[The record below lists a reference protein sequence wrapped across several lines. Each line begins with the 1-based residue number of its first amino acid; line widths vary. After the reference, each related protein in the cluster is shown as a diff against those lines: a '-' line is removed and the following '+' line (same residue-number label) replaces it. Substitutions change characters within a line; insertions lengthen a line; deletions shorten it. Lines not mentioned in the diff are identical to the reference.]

1 MLKRIFTA
9 TFLSITLL
17 SLSAVGDENQSLV
30 FDQMSDVDKC
40 FDEFTEIGTYRTAL
54 KACFDKQQIGISDT
68 ALENISGTVSDL
80 FEQLDFDNEYASV
93 GLPTKIKLGVNTL
106 NNAVDFISKDPTQ
119 IFNLHYNT
127 VSYFNAGL
135 LNSQGA
141 TSLLSSG
148 YGALNITV
156 LANASSTNSATDTST
171 ADKTGV
177 NQSMASASSVIT
189 GAEALMPFI
198 GLYMFQDIGPRIVSQ
213 NSPPTMQILD
223 TATINEAAGATAI
236 SVSLSHD
243 ATEDITV
250 DFATSDGTATAGADY
265 TATSGT
271 LTFEAGTTSQTI
283 EVTILPDSV
292 YEGNETVNVTLSNV
306 SAGASIQDAVGIL
319 TITEDET
326 APTVTLSASATTI
339 AENSGSSITLTAT
352 LSNVADEDVTVGI
365 STSGTATEGTD
376 YGTISDITITAGNTT
391 GTATLTPTDDSLYD
405 GGNETAIVEI
415 SSLSGADATESGTQS
430 QTITITDNETAPTV
444 SLSISAASI
453 AENSSA
459 NVTVTVT
466 LSGAADEP
474 VEVTLLTSG
483 TTAASDFDMQKI
495 LTIGSGSTTATSTLD
510 PTDDTVFEADETVI
524 IDISTVSGGGATENG
539 TQQQTVTITN
549 DDSAPT
555 VTLASSAS
563 SIAEN
568 AGSSLTLTATLSN
581 PTNAA
586 VTVTLSTSGNATAGA
601 DYASLSNITIAAG
614 ATTGTTSFTPTDDN
628 TFEGDERAIID
639 ISGVSGGSA
648 SESGTQQVTIT
659 ISEDD
664 PGPALSINDVTTSD
678 ESAANA
684 TFTITSSQISA
695 SNITVDYATSN
706 GTATAGSDYTSTS
719 GTATITA
726 GQTTTT
732 FNVPV
737 LADSTDENNET
748 ATITLS
754 NPTLATITDAT
765 GILTIT
771 DDDSA
776 PSLSIGDVAVSESAG
791 TATMTVTVSAAS
803 GKDITVEYASSNGTA
818 TAGSDYTAAS
828 GSLTIAA
835 GATTKT
841 FTVSIT
847 DDSTDENNESVTLTI
862 SNAANASISDATATL
877 TINDDD
883 AAPSLSIADATTT
896 DESAASTNLTVS
908 LSAASAKSIT
918 VDYATSNGTATAGAD
933 YTATSGTLTFAAG
946 ETSKTI
952 AVAVL
957 ADSTFEGD
965 ESVTVTISNASN
977 ASISDATATLTITE
991 DDAGPSLSI
1000 NSVTTS
1006 DETAQNHTFTVSM
1019 SPTSASVV
1027 TVDYATSDGTASS
1040 ADYTSASGTLTFNAG
1055 VSSQTFAV
1063 AVKADALDEANETVT
1078 VALSNASNATI
1089 AAGSSSTTLTITDD
1103 DAMPSLSINDATVVE
1118 SAGSAGL
1125 TVTLSAASGRD
1136 VSFNY
1141 ATSNGTAASGS
1152 DYTSAS
1158 GTYTISAG
1166 NTTQAISVNIT
1177 NDTSQES
1184 ATAETFNLVISNAT
1198 NASISDALS
1207 VISITDNDGLH
1218 EDVDSSLTYNSS
1230 TASSRAS
1237 EVEFSNVNKDVWGG
1251 AFIQSAQNPF
1261 EVINV
1266 HKAYGYGLTGSG
1278 KQVAVVDTGFDTDHV
1293 ELNDSGKIA
1302 ATYGTLSTSSSTSYH
1317 GTSVAGIIAAD
1328 DDGDSGVLGVAPNAT
1343 LHLSSYN
1350 QKGGETYYATHWAN
1364 LTNNA
1369 SSAVAQNNSWGID
1382 YQIDTMQN
1390 LISSNGITAAS
1401 GVATIW
1407 SAAGYTSDATSAAA
1421 YISALDD
1428 FQDHGVVVYALSNDS
1443 SFTDADFQAAL
1454 PVLFTELSEAWIS
1467 AVNIDI
1473 QGAAGN
1479 ESYTKKSAPCGQ
1491 SAAFCLGADGHAINT
1506 LKHND
1511 SYEYHVY
1518 QNSGGSYVY
1527 NTGTSYVAPMISGAV
1542 ALLAQAFPNQTPE
1555 QWTDRLLASANNNIG
1570 FSQVGSVTFG
1580 NGVVHGYSAE
1590 AGHGIMDIYAALQP
1604 IFTSSAARGIYAGS
1618 SNLAGRRYDLIR
1630 SGLGTSR
1637 SFGDG
1642 IENGLQNSSN
1652 YFYDGLNG
1660 AFKYDMSGHVSKVAQ
1675 NAKVIDLTKELASL
1689 KPVND
1694 NFRIDSV
1701 TSFDGSAVDKTPDH
1715 DGHRFITTVGA
1726 ASPAVQSFFNFGSNS
1741 LAAYSDYDTPYLSSK
1756 EGGVGFAY
1764 IHNNGKVKYLI
1775 AFNRPVEHGS
1785 NDETLGQQT
1794 STVFAVDNSI
1804 TPTFNLG
1811 MIAGEAAEDDGFL
1824 GLKGTEAFTL
1834 EGADSR
1840 TDFVGAKFGFLPTK
1854 TTKLSGM
1861 MTFGKSVME
1870 RPDFGI
1876 LSGANDV
1883 RSSSFGLVLE
1893 KFGLFGSD
1901 NLALSISQPN
1911 RVDQGHMDIKLTN
1924 LSDSDGNLTYRNE
1937 NVSIVPSGRQLDLG
1951 IAYAKSIS
1959 ENLSF
1964 STKVIGTKE
1973 IDHVKSAKDV
1983 LTGFVGAEYGDLKFG
1998 TSTSTH
2004 RKGFDARMEYS
2015 LKF

>member
-1 MLKRIFTA
+1 MIA
-9 TFLSITLL
+9 TCLSITT
-17 SLSAVGDENQSLV
+17 SAFANENNTFV
-30 FDQMSDVDKC
+30 FPEMSDVEQC
-40 FDEFTEIGTYRTAL
+40 FENFTEIESYKISL
-54 KACFDKQQIGISDT
+54 KTCFDSKKVAISDS
-68 ALENISGTVSDL
+68 AIENISGEVTNL
-80 FEQLDFDNEYASV
+80 FEKLAFDNEYAS
-93 GLPTKIKLGVNTL
+93 TDAAAKIKVGTDTL
-106 NNAVDFISKDPTQ
+106 KITSDLISTDPTQ
-119 IFNLHYNT
+119 IYNLHQNINSLYNR
-127 VSYFNAGL
+127 GL
-135 LNSQGA
+135 INSPDATGILSTGYTAFDPILLAQA
-141 TSLLSSG
+141 TSDTAKIEKSAADKAGEAQIAPSS
-148 YGALNITV
+148 V
-156 LANASSTNSATDTST
+156 SSATGAASLM
-171 ADKTGV
+171 
-177 NQSMASASSVIT
+177 SM
-189 GAEALMPFI
+189 I
-198 GLYMFQDIGPRIVSQ
+198 GLYAFNDIAPNVISQ
-213 NSPPTMQILD
+213 NSTPTLQIND
-223 TATINEAAGATAI
+223 VSTVDEAAGTA
-236 SVSLSHD
+236 SLNVSLSLPGSQ
-243 ATEDITV
+243 DITV
-250 DFATSDGTATAGADY
+250 DFATSNGTATAGSDY
-265 TATSGT
+265 TSTSGT
-271 LTFEAGTTSQTI
+271 LTFASGVTLQTI
-283 EVTILPDSV
+283 DITILPDSV

-306 SAGASIQDAVGIL
+306 SSGATIQDAVGIL
-319 TITEDET
+319 TITDDET

-352 LSNVADEDVTVGI
+352 LSGAADENVTVAI
-365 STSGTATEGTD
+365 STSGTAIEGTD

-415 SSLSGADATESGTQS
+415 SSVSGGGATESGTQS

-444 SLSISAASI
+444 SLSVSAASI
-453 AENSSA
+453 AENSSS
-459 NVTVTVT
+459 TVTVT
-466 LSGAADEP
+466 ATLSGTADEP

-510 PTDDTVFEADETVI
+510 PTDDTIFESDETVI
-524 IDISTVSGGGATENG
+524 IDISAVSGGGATENG

-581 PTNAA
+581 PTNAS
-586 VTVTLSTSGNATAGA
+586 VTVTLSTSGTATAGA

-614 ATTGTTSFTPTDDN
+614 DTTGTTSFTPTDDN

-648 SESGTQQVTIT
+648 SESGTQQVTVT
-659 ISEDD
+659 VSEDD
-664 PGPALSINDVTTSD
+664 AGPTLSINDVTTSD

-695 SNITVDYATSN
+695 SNITVDYVTSN

-737 LADSTDENNET
+737 LADNTDENNET

-776 PSLSIGDVAVSESAG
+776 PSLSIADVAVSESAG

-803 GKDITVEYASSNGTA
+803 GKDITVDYASSNGTA
-818 TAGSDYTAAS
+818 AAGNDYTAAS

-847 DDSTDENNESVTLTI
+847 NDSTDENNETVTLTI

-946 ETSKTI
+946 DTSKTI

-1055 VSSQTFAV
+1055 VSSQTFTV

-1078 VALSNASNATI
+1078 VSLSNASNATI

-1103 DAMPSLSINDATVVE
+1103 DATPSLSINDATVAE
-1118 SAGSAGL
+1118 SAGSGSL
-1125 TVTLSAASGRD
+1125 TVTLSAVSGRD

-1152 DYTSAS
+1152 DYTAAS

-1166 NTTQAISVNIT
+1166 NTTQAISVSIT
-1177 NDTSQES
+1177 NDTAEES
-1184 ATAETFNLVISNAT
+1184 ATAETINVTVSNAT
-1198 NASISDALS
+1198 NASISDAAG
-1207 VISITDNDGLH
+1207 VISITDNDGLNQ
-1218 EDVDSSLTYNSS
+1218 DADSHLTYNATNATTRQNS
-1230 TASSRAS
+1230 TEFTNFKYDPHGGVFASYLS
-1237 EVEFSNVNKDVWGG
+1237 V
-1251 AFIQSAQNPF
+1251 QNPLA
-1261 EVINV
+1261 VINA
-1266 HKAYGYGLTGSG
+1266 HKAFGYGLTGSG
-1278 KQVAVVDTGFDTDHV
+1278 VTVSVIDSEFDADHSD
-1293 ELNDSGKIA
+1293 LNDSGKVTA
-1302 ATYGTLSTSSSTSYH
+1302 YNTLKNTLYRSH
-1317 GTSVAGIIAAD
+1317 GTAVSGIIAAD
-1328 DDGDSGVLGVAPNAT
+1328 YDGDSTLVGVAPEAK
-1343 LHLSSYN
+1343 LHLTDYGAAGN
-1350 QKGGETYYATHWAN
+1350 DLVGWATAG
-1364 LTNNA
+1364 TNA
-1369 SSAVAQNNSWGID
+1369 AKTAGAKVQNNSWGFNASLID
-1382 YQIDTMQN
+1382 DEIALKNSNGWSSAETFTNRLYGNTN
-1390 LISSNGITAAS
+1390 SSNVTAVSSYITALNSFQDNGVIVFSNSNTAANDNAEITAALPELFPEL
-1401 GVATIW
+1401 AE
-1407 SAAGYTSDATSAAA
+1407 AF
-1421 YISALDD
+1421 IS
-1428 FQDHGVVVYALSNDS
+1428 V
-1443 SFTDADFQAAL
+1443 
-1454 PVLFTELSEAWIS
+1454 
-1467 AVNIDI
+1467 VNIDI
-1473 QGAAGN
+1473 VGSAGS
-1479 ESYTKKSAPCGQ
+1479 ETYSRKSAPCGD
-1491 SAAFCLGADGHAINT
+1491 AAKYCLGADGYGVNT
-1506 LKHND
+1506 LDGANGYTFFVDKETGDGEN
-1511 SYEYHVY
+1511 SYLV
-1518 QNSGGSYVY
+1518 
-1527 NTGTSYVAPMISGAV
+1527 NTGTSYAAPMVSGA
-1542 ALLAQAFPNQTPE
+1542 LAILAEAFPNQTPE
-1555 QWTDRLLASANNNIG
+1555 NWTDRILASANNQIG
-1570 FSQVGSVTFG
+1570 FSNAGQVNFG
-1580 NGVVHGYSAE
+1580 NGVYHGYSLE
-1590 AGHGIMDIYAALQP
+1590 AGHGILDIYAALQP
-1604 IFTSSAARGIYAGS
+1604 ITTSSYAQSIYAGA
-1618 SNLAGRRYDLIR
+1618 SNLSGNRYNLQEATFAGGQ
-1630 SGLGTSR
+1630 SV
-1637 SFGDG
+1637 GDG
-1642 IENGLQNSSN
+1642 LVAGLKGVHN
-1652 YFYDGLNG
+1652 YSFDALGG
-1660 AFKYDMSGHVSKVAQ
+1660 GFKYDMAGHVSKVAQ
-1675 NAKVIDLTKELASL
+1675 NAIVIDLTKELASL

-1764 IHNNGKVKYLI
+1764 IHDNGKIKYLI
-1775 AFNRPVEHGS
+1775 AFNRPVVHGS

-1811 MIAGEAAEDDGFL
+1811 MIAGEATEDDGFL

-1861 MTFGKSVME
+1861 VTFGKSVME

-1973 IDHVKSAKDV
+1973 INHVKSAKDV